1 METKSF
7 ATFKDG
13 HTEEILYFEKVTDKQ
28 VMFATKSGV
37 YVTKEGTVPASVFGL
52 RPIMSFF
59 KLRPSMD
66 ATFNRQLPC
75 LISKEVHDIQS
86 ITLDE
91 RIPYGF
97 EIYSDGVYI
106 TGKVLAAPDAS
117 DEEIRKL
124 IMDDLD
130 IRIDRKEEEDE

>member
-28 VMFATKSGV
+28 VMFTTKSGV
-37 YVTKEGTVPASVFGL
+37 YVSKEGTAPTCVWGL
-52 RPIMSFF
+52 TATMTFF

-75 LISKEVHDIQS
+75 LVAKEVHDIES

-91 RIPYGF
+91 RVQYEYAIDG
-97 EIYSDGVYI
+97 DGVYI
-106 TGKVLAAPDAS
+106 TGEVTAAPDAS
-117 DEEIRKL
+117 DEEIKKL
-124 IMDDLD
+124 ILEKLD
-130 IRIDRKEEEDE
+130 IQIERKEYDE